1 LAFQTFDSVSGEGYY
16 YSRGV
21 SCALNPISRPWGTSS
36 VNYTT
41 IIDGYRYIKGNNWW
55 IWFPLKDSSNVRNVY
70 NCTFQSELSL
80 NYVCS
85 I

>member
-1 LAFQTFDSVSGEGYY
+1 MSEAAKSKHDSHGEEEMCIL
-16 YSRGV
+16 RN
-21 SCALNPISRPWGTSS
+21 LIPWGTSS

-41 IIDGYRYIKGNNWW
+41 IIVGYRYIKGNNWW